1 MITDMHVHLMGDNGA
16 RLLASASHCGIGRLI
31 VSDLADWSEFPEE
44 NAIRAGNDRAAAFAA
59 GAPGRVF
66 FLAYVNPQ
74 LDSAEEGRYPVEPD
88 DAGRGQFLQLS
99 GEEFE
104 QVARGC
110 DHFGR
115 SGGGDGRR
123 FRVGQVLLV
132 VAGKLQEQVGTGRF
146 DAEFLRGFGNERR
159 HPGEAFRS
167 AGEELPEEFRDRP
180 EVGVD
185 GGPPFGPLLSEP
197 FRHLRQTG
205 FLQHPDDG
213 GVELPSTEER
223 FRAVAPAQ
231 RVFDGQGDV
240 LGHVTGFS
248 ESGREKTADQPG
260 LKFRR
265 VEFGAAA
272 VEFKNE
278 NRFLCKFHHHIIKV
292 SRAREVASAPPS
304 AFA

>member
-115 SGGGDGRR
+115 SGGGCCGRR
-123 FRVGQVLLV
+123 GAFGSWLGHRRFNPPAQLL
-132 VAGKLQEQVGTGRF
+132 
-146 DAEFLRGFGNERR
+146 LRSYGLET
-159 HPGEAFRS
+159 
-167 AGEELPEEFRDRP
+167 D
-180 EVGVD
+180 
-185 GGPPFGPLLSEP
+185 
-197 FRHLRQTG
+197 LRQRFAPRACG
-205 FLQHPDDG
+205 LCLVPRPDGSHRTQRG
-213 GVELPSTEER
+213 GLC
-223 FRAVAPAQ
+223 
-231 RVFDGQGDV
+231 
-240 LGHVTGFS
+240 
-248 ESGREKTADQPG
+248 
-260 LKFRR
+260 
-265 VEFGAAA
+265 GAH
-272 VEFKNE
+272 EYHK
-278 NRFLCKFHHHIIKV
+278 RT
-292 SRAREVASAPPS
+292 
-304 AFA
+304 